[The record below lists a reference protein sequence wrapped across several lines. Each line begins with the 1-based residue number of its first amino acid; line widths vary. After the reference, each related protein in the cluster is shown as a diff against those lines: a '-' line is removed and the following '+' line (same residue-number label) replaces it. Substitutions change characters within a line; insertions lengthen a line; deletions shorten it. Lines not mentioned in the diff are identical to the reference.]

1 MKRQSALFFVCSI
14 VVTLLISDV
23 PAQPTRSQEGQ
34 MKFTE
39 HPGTIKMIDAFDG
52 SIRTKKAEDAP
63 DAQRF
68 VYLDA
73 TGAEIRSTD
82 QAAERIPIVE
92 VQMIPTDGEGK
103 LVSKEGA
110 STIRIL
116 EYGPNK
122 RLLRS
127 TVMAR
132 SAPRK

>member
-1 MKRQSALFFVCSI
+1 
-14 VVTLLISDV
+14 
-23 PAQPTRSQEGQ
+23 

-52 SIRTKKAEDAP
+52 SIHTKKAEDAP

-73 TGAEIRSTD
+73 TGAEIRSAD

-103 LVSKEGA
+103 LVSKERA

-127 TVMAR
+127 TVMSR
-132 SAPRK
+132 NAPRK